1 MKRLATVVTLTASLL
16 LGSLAL
22 IAAPA
27 TSLAA
32 GKGHNTAPSFN
43 VLGFGINQL
52 FVAKGTTV
60 KSASMC
66 DAIVGADS
74 PIGPPQQVYLTVFVK
89 ANAIPNAAPVQLKDT
104 LPYGYDEVSSPTFT
118 QPTPFSKV
126 YGKGSFAV
134 GSPPVS
140 SEGLYY
146 EPIVS
151 FASEAGQYEGPSS
164 DEFDGEYIYTAKVK
178 VKGRTL
184 QSSAKVSIDCPS
196 TR

>member
-1 MKRLATVVTLTASLL
+1 MKRLATLVPVAACLL

-22 IAAPA
+22 VSAPA

-32 GKGHNTAPSFN
+32 GKGHKPAPSFT

-52 FVAKGTTV
+52 FVVKGTTV

-66 DAIVGADS
+66 DAIVGADG

-89 ANAIPNAAPVQLKDT
+89 ANGIPKAAPVQFKDT
-104 LPYGYDEVSSPTFT
+104 LPYGFDAVASPDFS
-118 QPTPFSKV
+118 QLVAFSKI
-126 YGKGSFAV
+126 YGKGSFGV
-134 GSPPVS
+134 GSPPVTP
-140 SEGLYY
+140 EGLYY

-178 VKGRTL
+178 VKGRTI
-184 QSSAKVSIDCPS
+184 QSTAKVSIDCPS